1 MKIEKTFTLNAPADE
16 VMKLIRDPSL
26 IEESEKSREALDV
39 KIEDLSRDE
48 SRHVYRV
55 VATNHLR
62 TKTGGV
68 DRGKTEVNTVTNT
81 WDLKARASNWTWKG
95 TNPNASRVQLSGQ
108 TTLRPSGPNTDI
120 TLAAEVDVNIPL
132 VGKTI
137 SKKIAEGFSAEWPRF
152 ISLLKKKLG
161 A

>member
-39 KIEDLSRDE
+39 RVEDVSRDE

-68 DRGKTEVNTVTNT
+68 DRSKTEVNTVTNT
-81 WDLKARASNWTWKG
+81 WDLKVRASNWTWKG
-95 TNPNASRVQLSGQ
+95 TNPNASRVRLSGQ
-108 TTLRPSGPNTDI
+108 TTLKPSGPDTDI

-137 SKKIAEGFSAEWPRF
+137 SRKIGEGFAAEWPKF
-152 ISLLKKKLG
+152 ISLLKRRLG